1 MKKLLVTIDGPAASG
16 KGRIA
21 KYVSKKWKLFHLD
34 SGVLYRR
41 IALLISEKKINLN
54 QVTTIKKIISSQK
67 SISLRNHKKLRS
79 EEISKIASKIAVF
92 GFVREKINKLQREIV
107 KNNIN
112 KRGFVVDGR
121 DIGSIVFKNADL
133 KLYIDVNERNRAKRR
148 FKQLIDSGEKSI
160 YPKILKDIKLRD
172 KKDKTRKNSPLIVPD
187 GAVIINN
194 NESFKNTT
202 DQVNNQI
209 RKILK

>member
-41 IALLISEKKINLN
+41 IALLISEKKITLN
-54 QVTTIKKIISSQK
+54 QVANIKKIISSQK
-67 SISLRNHKKLRS
+67 NISLRNHKRLRS

-107 KNNIN
+107 KNNIY

-133 KLYIDVNERNRAKRR
+133 KLYIDVNEKNRAKRR

-160 YPKILKDIKLRD
+160 YPKILKEIKLRD
-172 KKDKTRKNSPLIVPD
+172 KQDKLRKNSPLVVPK
-187 GAVIINN
+187 GAYVINN
-194 NESFKNTT
+194 NGSFQSTIK
-202 DQVNNQI
+202 QI
-209 RKILK
+209 NSLITKF

>member
-1 MKKLLVTIDGPAASG
+1 M
-16 KGRIA
+16 
-21 KYVSKKWKLFHLD
+21 
-34 SGVLYRR
+34 
-41 IALLISEKKINLN
+41 
-54 QVTTIKKIISSQK
+54 
-67 SISLRNHKKLRS
+67 
-79 EEISKIASKIAVF
+79 
-92 GFVREKINKLQREIV
+92 
-107 KNNIN
+107 
-112 KRGFVVDGR
+112 VDGR

-172 KKDKTRKNSPLIVPD
+172 KKIKQKKFTLIVPD
-187 GAVIINN
+187 GAVIIDN

-202 DQVNNQI
+202 DQVNKQI

>member
-1 MKKLLVTIDGPAASG
+1 M
-16 KGRIA
+16 
-21 KYVSKKWKLFHLD
+21 
-34 SGVLYRR
+34 
-41 IALLISEKKINLN
+41 
-54 QVTTIKKIISSQK
+54 
-67 SISLRNHKKLRS
+67 
-79 EEISKIASKIAVF
+79 
-92 GFVREKINKLQREIV
+92 
-107 KNNIN
+107 
-112 KRGFVVDGR
+112 VDGR

-187 GAVIINN
+187 GAVIIDN

-202 DQVNNQI
+202 DQVNKQI

>member
-41 IALLISEKKINLN
+41 IALLISEKKITLN
-54 QVTTIKKIISSQK
+54 QVATIKKIISSQK
-67 SISLRNHKKLRS
+67 NISLRNHKRLRS

-133 KLYIDVNERNRAKRR
+133 KLYIDVNEKNRAKRR

-187 GAVIINN
+187 GAIIINN